1 MKLWIDF
8 ETRSR
13 VDLKKT
19 GAWRYA
25 EDKSTQVI
33 CMAIA
38 TDHHSVIW
46 VPSWAG
52 MRRKHDSRVGDLWAH
67 AVIEQATQ
75 IVAHNYDFERA
86 IWEHI
91 MYGRYGFPAIPTEL
105 WDCTM
110 ARAAARCLPRSLEHL
125 ALALDVDEQK
135 DAAAGK
141 RLITQLC
148 KPNKKTGRFNEDP
161 EKYARLYEYCLQDNE
176 TTKAVDRALPPLSA
190 DERETFLLDAEIN
203 RRGVGVDRN
212 AVAAIVSILN
222 CEAAKG
228 N

>member
-8 ETRSR
+8 ETRSCA
-13 VDLKKT
+13 DLKKT

-25 EDKSTQVI
+25 EDESTKVI

-38 TDHHSVIW
+38 TPHHSALW
-46 VPSWAG
+46 VPGWAE
-52 MRRKHDSRVGDLWAH
+52 KISNHEALVGELWVH
-67 AVIEQATQ
+67 AAIEQATR

-91 MYGRYGFPAIPTEL
+91 MCGRYGFPAIPTEL

-148 KPNKKTGRFNEDP
+148 KPNKKTGKFNEDP
-161 EKYARLYEYCLQDNE
+161 EKY
-176 TTKAVDRALPPLSA
+176 S
-190 DERETFLLDAEIN
+190 
-203 RRGVGVDRN
+203 
-212 AVAAIVSILN
+212 
-222 CEAAKG
+222 
-228 N
+228 